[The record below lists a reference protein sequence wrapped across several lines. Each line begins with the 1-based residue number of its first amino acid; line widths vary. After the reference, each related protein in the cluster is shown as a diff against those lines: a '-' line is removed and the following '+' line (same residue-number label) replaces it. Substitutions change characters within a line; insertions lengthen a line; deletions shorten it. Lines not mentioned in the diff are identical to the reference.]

1 MKTIQLEINDKEYNV
16 LVAHTEEEK
25 ERGLQDV
32 IELEDD
38 EGMLFIYDQP
48 QTLEFWMHETSLP
61 LDIIFI
67 DEDWEVKSVQQGK
80 PFDDTILSCNDVQYV
95 LELNQNS
102 GVREG
107 DEIDV
112 EDDDLNPGRGLQSK
126 HMEIYGPDGK
136 VQAQIVGG
144 ERIFSI
150 KNVSTLVRMARKA
163 QATKKESDYKR
174 LGKKIF
180 EYLRIQDT
188 NDPEYVEKK
197 EDSNEN
203 KKGE

>member
-1 MKTIQLEINDKEYNV
+1 MMKTIKLEINDKEYNV
-16 LVAHTEEEK
+16 LVARTEEEK
-25 ERGLQDV
+25 EHGLQDV
-32 IELEDD
+32 VELEDD

-48 QTLEFWMHETSLP
+48 QTLEFWMHDTEIP

-80 PFDDTILSCNDVQYV
+80 PFDDTILSCDDVQYV
-95 LELNQNS
+95 LELNQGS
-102 GVREG
+102 GVKEG

-112 EDDDLNPGRGLQSK
+112 EDDELNPGRELQSK

-136 VQAQIVGG
+136 VQAEIVGG

-150 KNVSTLVRMARKA
+150 SNVRTLVKMARRA

-180 EYLRIQDT
+180 EYLSIQDSNT
-188 NDPEYVEKK
+188 PEYVEKK
-197 EDSNEN
+197 EDNV
-203 KKGE
+203 

>member
-1 MKTIQLEINDKEYNV
+1 MEQLKLEINDKEYNV
-16 LVAHTEEEK
+16 LVARTEEEK
-25 ERGLQDV
+25 ERGLMDV
-32 IELEDD
+32 VELDSN

-48 QTLEFWMHETSLP
+48 QTLEFWMYETEIP

-80 PFDDTILSCNDVQYV
+80 PFDDTILSCDDVQYV

-102 GVREG
+102 GVKEG

-112 EDDDLNPGRGLQSK
+112 EDDDLNPGRELQSK

-150 KNVSTLVRMARKA
+150 KNVSTLVRMARRA

-174 LGKKIF
+174 LGKKLF
-180 EYLRIQDT
+180 EYLHIQDT
-188 NDPEYVEKK
+188 NEPDYVNNPKQ
-197 EDSNEN
+197 DEN

>member
-1 MKTIQLEINDKEYNV
+1 MYMETIKLEINDKEYNV
-16 LVAHTEEEK
+16 LVARTEEEK
-25 ERGLQDV
+25 EHGLQDV
-32 IELEDD
+32 VELDD
-38 EGMLFIYDQP
+38 NEGMLFIYDQP
-48 QTLEFWMHETSLP
+48 QTLEFWMHDTEIP

-80 PFDDTILSCNDVQYV
+80 PFDDTILSCDDVQYV
-95 LELNQNS
+95 LELNQGS
-102 GVREG
+102 GVKEG

-112 EDDDLNPGRGLQSK
+112 EDDELNPGRELQTK

-136 VQAQIVGG
+136 VQAEIVGG

-150 KNVSTLVRMARKA
+150 SNVRTLVKMARKA

-180 EYLRIQDT
+180 EYLSIQDSNT
-188 NDPEYVEKK
+188 PEYVERK
-197 EDSNEN
+197 EN
-203 KKGE
+203 

>member
-1 MKTIQLEINDKEYNV
+1 MKTIKIEINDKEYEV
-16 LVAHTEEEK
+16 LVAQSEDEK
-25 ERGLQDV
+25 EHGLQDV
-32 IELEDD
+32 VELEDD
-38 EGMLFIYDQP
+38 EGMLFVYDQP
-48 QTLEFWMHETSLP
+48 QTLEFWMHDTEIP

-80 PFDDTILSCNDVQYV
+80 PFDDTILSCDDVQYV
-95 LELNQNS
+95 LELNQGS
-102 GVREG
+102 GVKEG

-112 EDDDLNPGRGLQSK
+112 EDDELNPGRELQSK

-136 VQAQIVGG
+136 VQAEIVGG

-150 KNVSTLVRMARKA
+150 SNVRILVKMARRA

-180 EYLRIQDT
+180 EYLSIQDSNT
-188 NDPEYVEKK
+188 PEYVERK
-197 EDSNEN
+197 EN
-203 KKGE
+203 

>member
-1 MKTIQLEINDKEYNV
+1 METIKLEINNKEYNV
-16 LVAHTEEEK
+16 LVAQSEEEK
-25 ERGLQDV
+25 ERGLMDV
-32 IELEDD
+32 IELEPN
-38 EGMLFIYDQP
+38 EGMLFVYNEP
-48 QTLEFWMHETSLP
+48 QELSFWMHDTSISLK
-61 LDIIFI
+61 IIFI
-67 DEDWEVKSVQQGK
+67 DEDWEVKKIELGK
-80 PFDDTILSCNDVQYV
+80 PFDETPITCGDVQYV
-95 LELNQNS
+95 LELHPDAEVN
-102 GVREG
+102 VG
-107 DEIDV
+107 DEINV
-112 EDDDLNPGRGLQSK
+112 EDDDLNPGRELQSK

-136 VQAQIVGG
+136 VQAEIVGG

-180 EYLRIQDT
+180 EYLRIQDN

-197 EDSNEN
+197 ENPDEN

>member
-1 MKTIQLEINDKEYNV
+1 MEQLKLEINDKEYNV
-16 LVAHTEEEK
+16 LVAGTEEEK

-32 IELEDD
+32 TEMDD
-38 EGMLFIYDQP
+38 NEGMLFIYNEP
-48 QTLEFWMHETSLP
+48 QTLSFWMKDTEIP

-80 PFDDTILSCNDVQYV
+80 PFDETILSCDDVQYV

-102 GVREG
+102 GVKEG

-112 EDDDLNPGRGLQSK
+112 EDDDLNPGRNLQSS

-150 KNVSTLVRMARKA
+150 VNTKTLVKMARRAK
-163 QATKKESDYKR
+163 ATKKESDYKR

-180 EYLRIQDT
+180 EYLHIQNT
-188 NDPEYVEKK
+188 NNPEYV
-197 EDSNEN
+197 EN

>member
-1 MKTIQLEINDKEYNV
+1 MSNS
-16 LVAHTEEEK
+16 
-25 ERGLQDV
+25 
-32 IELEDD
+32 
-38 EGMLFIYDQP
+38 EGALFIYDAP
-48 QTLEFWMHETSLP
+48 QTLEFWMHETEIP

-80 PFDDTILSCNDVQYV
+80 PFDDTILSCDNVQYV

-102 GVREG
+102 GVKEG
-107 DEIDV
+107 DEVEV
-112 EDDDLNPGRGLQSK
+112 EDDELNPGRELQSK

-136 VQAQIVGG
+136 VQAEIVGG

-150 KNVSTLVRMARKA
+150 KNVSTLVKMARRA

-180 EYLRIQDT
+180 EYLSIQDSNT
-188 NDPEYVEKK
+188 PEYIERK
-197 EDSNEN
+197 EN
-203 KKGE
+203 

>member
-1 MKTIQLEINDKEYNV
+1 MKTIKIEINDKEYEV
-16 LVAHTEEEK
+16 LVAQSEDEK
-25 ERGLQDV
+25 EHGLQDV
-32 IELEDD
+32 VELEDD
-38 EGMLFIYDQP
+38 EGMLFVYDQP
-48 QTLEFWMHETSLP
+48 QTLEFWMHDTEIP

-80 PFDDTILSCNDVQYV
+80 PFDDTILSCDDVQYV
-95 LELNQNS
+95 LELNQGS
-102 GVREG
+102 GVKEG

-112 EDDDLNPGRGLQSK
+112 EDDELNPGRELQSK

-136 VQAQIVGG
+136 VQAEIVGG

-150 KNVSTLVRMARKA
+150 SNVRTLVKMARRA

-180 EYLRIQDT
+180 EYLSIQDSNT
-188 NDPEYVEKK
+188 PEYVEKK
-197 EDSNEN
+197 EYNV
-203 KKGE
+203 

>member
-1 MKTIQLEINDKEYNV
+1 MKTIKLEINDKEYNV
-16 LVAHTEEEK
+16 LVARTEEEK

-32 IELEDD
+32 VELEDD

-48 QTLEFWMHETSLP
+48 QILEFWMHDTEIP

-80 PFDDTILSCNDVQYV
+80 PFDDTILSCDDVQYV
-95 LELNQNS
+95 LELNQGS
-102 GVREG
+102 GVKEG

-112 EDDDLNPGRGLQSK
+112 EDDELNPGKELQSK
-126 HMEIYGPDGK
+126 HMDIYGPDGK
-136 VQAQIVGG
+136 VQAEIVGG

-150 KNVSTLVRMARKA
+150 SNVRTLVKMARRA

-180 EYLRIQDT
+180 EYLSIQDSNT
-188 NDPEYVEKK
+188 PEYVERK
-197 EDSNEN
+197 EN
-203 KKGE
+203 

>member
-1 MKTIQLEINDKEYNV
+1 MINITINDKEYTVIVLKTEQEKIQGLSNV
-16 LVAHTEEEK
+16 EEMSNS
-25 ERGLQDV
+25 
-32 IELEDD
+32 
-38 EGMLFIYDQP
+38 EGALFIYDTP
-48 QTLEFWMHETSLP
+48 QTLEFWMHETEIP

-80 PFDDTILSCNDVQYV
+80 PFDDTILSCDNVQYV

-102 GVREG
+102 GVKEG
-107 DEIDV
+107 DEVEV
-112 EDDDLNPGRGLQSK
+112 EDDELNPGRKLQSK

-136 VQAQIVGG
+136 VQAEIVGG

-150 KNVSTLVRMARKA
+150 KNVSTLVKMARRA

-180 EYLRIQDT
+180 EYLSIQDSNT
-188 NDPEYVEKK
+188 PEYVERK
-197 EDSNEN
+197 EN
-203 KKGE
+203 

>member
-1 MKTIQLEINDKEYNV
+1 MYMKTIKLEINDKEYNV
-16 LVAHTEEEK
+16 LVARTEEEK
-25 ERGLQDV
+25 ERGLMDV
-32 IELEDD
+32 IELEPA
-38 EGMLFIYDQP
+38 EGMLFVYDQP
-48 QTLEFWMHETSLP
+48 QTLEFWMHDTEIP

-80 PFDDTILSCNDVQYV
+80 PFDDTILSCDDVQYV

-102 GVREG
+102 GVKEG

-112 EDDDLNPGRGLQSK
+112 EDDELNPGRELQSK

-136 VQAQIVGG
+136 VQAEIVGG

-150 KNVSTLVRMARKA
+150 SNVRTLVKMARRA

-180 EYLRIQDT
+180 EYLSIQDSNT
-188 NDPEYVEKK
+188 PEYVERK
-197 EDSNEN
+197 EN
-203 KKGE
+203 

>member
-1 MKTIQLEINDKEYNV
+1 MEQLKLEINDKEYNV
-16 LVAHTEEEK
+16 LVAYTEEEK
-25 ERGLQDV
+25 EHGLMDV
-32 IELEDD
+32 VELDSD
-38 EGMLFIYDQP
+38 EGMLFIYDTP
-48 QTLEFWMHETSLP
+48 QTLEFWMHETEIP

-80 PFDDTILSCNDVQYV
+80 PFDDTILSCDDVQYV

-102 GVREG
+102 GVKEG

-112 EDDDLNPGRGLQSK
+112 EDDELNPGRELQSK

-136 VQAQIVGG
+136 VQAEIVGG

-150 KNVSTLVRMARKA
+150 SNVRTLVKMARRA

-180 EYLRIQDT
+180 EYLSIQDSNT
-188 NDPEYVEKK
+188 PEYVERK
-197 EDSNEN
+197 EN
-203 KKGE
+203 

>member
-1 MKTIQLEINDKEYNV
+1 MEQLKLEINDKEYNV
-16 LVAHTEEEK
+16 LVARTEEEK
-25 ERGLQDV
+25 ERGLMDV
-32 IELEDD
+32 VELDSN

-48 QTLEFWMHETSLP
+48 QTLEFWMYETEIP

-80 PFDDTILSCNDVQYV
+80 PFDDTILSCDDVQYV

-102 GVREG
+102 GVKEG

-112 EDDDLNPGRGLQSK
+112 EDDDLNPGRELQSK

-150 KNVSTLVRMARKA
+150 KNVSTLVRMARRA

-174 LGKKIF
+174 LGKKLF
-180 EYLRIQDT
+180 EYLHIQDT
-188 NDPEYVEKK
+188 NEPDYVNNPK
-197 EDSNEN
+197 
-203 KKGE
+203 